1 MERAGGRPDG
11 RRGMS
16 DLPASGMLF
25 QPRGQRNG
33 HSDVVGGAVIAAT
46 DELHQQIDWW
56 SNVLGLTGSPF
67 DSYLTLRGV
76 RTLHT
81 RIRAHQENAQA
92 IVEAVGGHPAVE
104 TVHYPGLTDH
114 PGHRIAA
121 SQQSGSAPC

>member
-46 DELHQQIDWW
+46 DELHEQIDWW
-56 SNVLGLTGSPF
+56 SNVWGSPGAR
-67 DSYLTLRGV
+67 S
-76 RTLHT
+76 
-81 RIRAHQENAQA
+81 
-92 IVEAVGGHPAVE
+92 
-104 TVHYPGLTDH
+104 TVT
-114 PGHRIAA
+114 
-121 SQQSGSAPC
+121 